1 MPVFN
6 PFLDK
11 TASDWYL
18 ISSHFPGYRMLFN
31 SPEFVFLFLPIA
43 VIVYFLLNK
52 MRLLYA
58 GMVWLTLASFF
69 FYAFWSPQYLI
80 LILGS
85 IFVNY
90 TIGTALARDR
100 KEILRIPVSK
110 KVLFFSGI
118 VLNLGF
124 LGYYKYTDFLITN
137 ANLLFG
143 ASFELQ
149 HIVLPLAIS
158 FFTFQQ
164 LAYLVDSYRGETR
177 EYDFVNYCLFVTF
190 FPQLIAG
197 PIVHHAEMMPQ
208 FRTLRAKI
216 FDRENLARGLFIFS
230 IGLFKKAVI
239 ADAFAVWANNGYD
252 NAVALTLLNAWV
264 VSLSYTFQL
273 YFDFSGYTDMAMG
286 AALMCNIRLPLNF
299 NSPYKALSIQDFWR
313 RWHMTLSRWLRDY
326 LYIPLGGNRKGPGRT
341 YLNLFLTF
349 LLGGLWHGAGWTF
362 VIWGA
367 LHGAATALHKFW
379 QDAGMRMP
387 RFFGW
392 LCTFLFVHVAWVFF
406 RAPDL
411 PKAEDM
417 LKGLVGMNGITGD
430 AQEIYTALPET
441 LVMLVVFFFIAVRSP
456 NSMEWAARFRT
467 TTRWA
472 LAGGLIAGVA
482 ILGMGRVTEFLYF
495 NF

>member
-1 MPVFN
+1 MPVFK

-11 TASDWYL
+11 AVTGWYL

-31 SPEFVFLFLPIA
+31 SPEFVFLFLPTA
-43 VIVYFLLNK
+43 VIVYFLLNR

-90 TIGTALARDR
+90 TIGTALAREK

-110 KVLFFSGI
+110 KVLFIGGI
-118 VLNLGF
+118 ILNLGF

-164 LAYLVDSYRGETR
+164 VAYLVDSYRGETR

-197 PIVHHAEMMPQ
+197 PIVHHGEMMPQ
-208 FRTLRAKI
+208 FAALRTKVFNA
-216 FDRENLARGLFIFS
+216 ENLARGLFIFS
-230 IGLFKKAVI
+230 IGLFKKAVV
-239 ADAFAVWANNGYD
+239 ADLFAVWANNGYD
-252 NAVALTLLNAWV
+252 NPVALTLLNAWV
-264 VSLSYTFQL
+264 VSLSYTLQL

-286 AALMCNIRLPLNF
+286 GALMCNIRLPLNF

-367 LHGAATALHKFW
+367 LHGLATALHKFW
-379 QDAGMRMP
+379 QDAGYRMP
-387 RFFGW
+387 RLLGW
-392 LCTFLFVHVAWVFF
+392 LCTFLFVHIAWVFF

-411 PKAEDM
+411 PKAGYM
-417 LKGLVGMNGITGD
+417 LKGLVGLNGITHG
-430 AQEIYTALPET
+430 AQEIYGSLPGTVALLT
-441 LVMLVVFFFIAVRSP
+441 VFLVIAVRSP
-456 NSMEWAARFRT
+456 NSMEWASRFRI

-472 LAGGLIAGVA
+472 IAGGLIAGTA